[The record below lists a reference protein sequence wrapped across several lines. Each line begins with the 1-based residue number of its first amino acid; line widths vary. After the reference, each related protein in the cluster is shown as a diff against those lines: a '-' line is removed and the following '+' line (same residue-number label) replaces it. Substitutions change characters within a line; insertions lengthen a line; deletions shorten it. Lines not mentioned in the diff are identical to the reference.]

1 MTDDL
6 KRKVILIEDHDYFRS
21 SLKSIISE
29 MGGFIIVAE
38 INCDMGAVETAGREQ
53 ADLIILDFPQCKE
66 SAYDLI
72 AEIKKVSAAKVL
84 IYAINADPGFV
95 EEALRLGADGICAK
109 GLKRHDFV
117 VAIEETL
124 NEKRPVFVPGF
135 GGVNLSH
142 GPGHRG
148 L

>member
-72 AEIKKVSAAKVL
+72 AEIKKVSASKVL

-109 GLKRHDFV
+109 GLKRGS
-117 VAIEETL
+117 A
-124 NEKRPVFVPGF
+124 R
-135 GGVNLSH
+135 SS
-142 GPGHRG
+142 RG
-148 L
+148 TACSP